1 MSAAVGVAA
10 ATDRAD
16 SLPAITFRRREL
28 LDARSGAVLA
38 LLGDDEVWRDRDGAI
53 IDGLDLP
60 VPLLAARPSG
70 PPRATPDPETNA
82 AWMRGAI
89 ETVREIAQTHRTL
102 TADDVW
108 AKLRFPPLDGRQLGP
123 LMLACQRL
131 GLVEPT
137 EEHRRSSRP
146 GVHRRPVRVWRSLIC
161 DGLALFDPDAPTESP
176 EDRP

>member
-1 MSAAVGVAA
+1 VSAAVVLAA
-10 ATDRAD
+10 APEQAD
-16 SLPAITFRRREL
+16 GIPAITFRGREL

-38 LLGDDEVWRDRDGAI
+38 HLGDDEVWRDRAGAI

-60 VPLLAARPSG
+60 APLLAVRPSG

-89 ETVREIAQTHRTL
+89 ETVREIALTHRTL

-123 LMLACQRL
+123 LMRACQRL

-137 EEHRRSSRP
+137 EEHRPSSRP

-161 DGLALFDPDAPTESP
+161 DGLALFDPDTPTEAP
-176 EDRP
+176 EARP